1 MSTTFRRP
9 KKPVRPRLIM
19 IGDGEED
26 EDMDD
31 EPSIE
36 NIVPQPPVTGGG
48 GSSTSSVPSGNG
60 SQSQSTSS
68 GKSKEKPEK
77 LASSASST
85 SESSKKGGTLL
96 SFDDELDGDDGEVF
110 KVKKSS
116 VSRRLMKQRDREKK
130 ESKSSSKGNKEGGF
144 SEEFQKTKFQ
154 IETFTE
160 EIKITNSNTKKE
172 KESPDVR
179 ILNGR
184 EAEAVDMESSDEEED
199 ENVRFRRPT
208 ATSAIQEELRRVL
221 QQGQIPDAKLIHEA
235 RKRKQMARQMGGA
248 EFVPVENV
256 ARLREDKS
264 RLVREDD
271 NDQSEDEERID
282 FSTAT
287 NAARID
293 REKRREAF
301 NAARDEER
309 DRMSAG
315 ESDPEIEEWEKN
327 QIRKAVSRNKMQN
340 VAKEVYQQTTVMN
353 DSNFMNNYQEG
364 ATGYEGFS
372 FLPTSNQS
380 STSSNNIYQ
389 NVTRSEKDLSVS
401 QRTNGIAKQLSPE
414 MILQEL
420 TGRLEKLK
428 LSRDRNAGELS
439 RLTAD
444 LQLAE
449 KELKDASESKPNLSS
464 RFILYQNLRG
474 YVTDLVPEIESL
486 ERRLLELMKA
496 RRDRLAERRRQD
508 VKDQKEEVDTTLN
521 ILGGNPINV
530 PPPSGGDLRSRR
542 VAEREGRRTRRK
554 TTREKSGLN
563 KTHKDGLSSDD
574 EETEFEISAYRSQ
587 RDAILHEAS
596 LIFEDVNEDFA
607 TISGVLERFEEWR
620 DSDMD
625 AYKES
630 YAYMCVPKCLAP
642 LIRVQLLSWDPLSDS
657 FDMLKF
663 PWIKPLISFGCHK
676 KETFESLSTDPDSRL
691 IPSVAE
697 KIVLPF
703 ITRVIEVQ
711 WEPMSDRQTRS
722 LVNVLYKIIDEWTA
736 GASSK
741 HMHSILTTVI
751 SKFKN
756 AVDTDVFIPIFP
768 KSVMSNVFSSASVYA
783 SRQFWSSVKLLD
795 NMSKWQGLI
804 CDRPLQTLALDALL
818 TRYILLGIRT
828 AGDLSESSERAK
840 GVVNVLPRAWFY
852 KDGDHSPPPNGLL
865 QLCRCLVSI
874 VQSAD
879 CTIASNRMAI
889 PEIAGILRTIGCS
902 DEAQMILKKYS

>member
-1 MSTTFRRP
+1 MSITFRRP
-9 KKPVRPRLIM
+9 KKPVRPRLVM
-19 IGDGEED
+19 IGNDEED

-31 EPSIE
+31 EPSI
-36 NIVPQPPVTGGG
+36 VSVVAQPQVTT
-48 GSSTSSVPSGNG
+48 GSSSSSSSTISSGNG
-60 SQSQSTSS
+60 SQSQSVSS
-68 GKSKEKPEK
+68 GKSLKQEK
-77 LASSASST
+77 LAPS
-85 SESSKKGGTLL
+85 SESSKKAATLL

-130 ESKSSSKGNKEGGF
+130 EVKSGGKGSKDREGGVPAN
-144 SEEFQKTKFQ
+144 SEEYQKTKFQ

-160 EIKITNSNTKKE
+160 DIKITNSNTKKGR
-172 KESPDVR
+172 ESPELR

-208 ATSAIQEELRRVL
+208 TSAIQEELRRVL

-248 EFVPVENV
+248 EFVPVESV
-256 ARLREDKS
+256 TRLREDKS

-271 NDQSEDEERID
+271 NDQSEDEDRID

-340 VAKEVYQQTTVMN
+340 VAKDVYQQSHYNN
-353 DSNFMNNYQEG
+353 DSNFMNNYQDSSG
-364 ATGYEGFS
+364 GYEAFS
-372 FLPTSNQS
+372 LFPPSNQS
-380 STSSNNIYQ
+380 STSTSSNSVYQ
-389 NVTRSEKDLSVS
+389 NVIRSEKDLSAS

-449 KELKDASESKPNLSS
+449 KELKEASEAKPNLSS

-474 YVTDLVPEIESL
+474 YVTDLVDCLRCKVPEIESL
-486 ERRLLELMKA
+486 EKRLLELMKA
-496 RRDRLAERRRQD
+496 RRERLAERRRQD

-521 ILGGNPINV
+521 IMGGNPINV
-530 PPPSGGDLRSRR
+530 PPPSGGDSRSRR

-554 TTREKSGLN
+554 TTREKSGLS

-587 RDAILHEAS
+587 REAIINEAS

-607 TISGVLERFEEWR
+607 TITGLLERFEEWR

-663 PWIKPLISFGCHK
+663 PWIKSLMTFGCHK
-676 KETFESLSTDPDSRL
+676 KETLESLSTDPDSRL

-697 KIVLPF
+697 KVLLPY
-703 ITRVIEVQ
+703 INRVIEAR

-768 KSVMSNVFSSASVYA
+768 KPVMSNVFSSASVYA

-828 AGDLSESSERAK
+828 AGDLSESSEKAK
-840 GVVNVLPRAWFY
+840 GV
-852 KDGDHSPPPNGLL
+852 
-865 QLCRCLVSI
+865 C
-874 VQSAD
+874 
-879 CTIASNRMAI
+879 
-889 PEIAGILRTIGCS
+889 
-902 DEAQMILKKYS
+902 